1 MENKTAIYMN
11 DAEVK
16 SYLDFCNNRA
26 KYEAI
31 VPAWKQVI
39 EFTAQLGSGNYNLTV
54 QNGLPVRIN
63 NPLQT
68 VVIGIKL

>member
-1 MENKTAIYMN
+1 MN
-11 DAEVK
+11 DTEAK
-16 SYLDFCNNRA
+16 AYLDFCNNRA

-31 VPAWKQVI
+31 IPAWKQVMD
-39 EFTAQLGSGNYNLTV
+39 FTTKMGNGSFTLTV

-68 VVIGIKL
+68 VIIGFKI